1 MLEWRPSGEIPEG
14 AVLRAYTLTSS
25 ARSARSA
32 GSAGTDR
39 QPPSAWRLV
48 ADEGRV
54 LDERSG
60 EQWPWPGQL
69 RPFVLAEPVPLT
81 GLRLET
87 GEGGVL
93 VQVELL
99 VD

>member
-1 MLEWRPSGEIPEG
+1 M
-14 AVLRAYTLTSS
+14 
-25 ARSARSA
+25 
-32 GSAGTDR
+32 
-39 QPPSAWRLV
+39 
-48 ADEGRV
+48 

-93 VQVELL
+93 AQVELL